1 VNRCVLFQH
10 ASIVSRH
17 LPVLAKHQRKQYN
30 ERASTKRGWFASKRA
45 GLRPDFSPLYFT
57 TRRYASA
64 VLPSRVRLSVR
75 RPSVCHKPLLHRN
88 SKRLDESSWF
98 LVRRLSFHCENGNLQ
113 ILGYFPWDCVPNSGL
128 RKFRHGKSIAL
139 STNSSSSSSSTVEL
153 VDDIYTTIDE
163 SWLLTTNLSTVT
175 L

>member
-1 VNRCVLFQH
+1 MLRSARGCDLTFLRC
-10 ASIVSRH
+10 I
-17 LPVLAKHQRKQYN
+17 
-30 ERASTKRGWFASKRA
+30 
-45 GLRPDFSPLYFT
+45 FT

-75 RPSVCHKPLLHRN
+75 QSVTSPYCIETTGRIELVFGTEAFLPLCHT
-88 SKRLDESSWF
+88 
-98 LVRRLSFHCENGNLQ
+98 ENGNLQ
-113 ILGYFPWDCVPNSGL
+113 IIGYFPWDCVPNSGL
-128 RKFRHGKSIAL
+128 RKSIAL
-139 STNSSSSSSSTVEL
+139 STNSSSSSSSSSTVEL